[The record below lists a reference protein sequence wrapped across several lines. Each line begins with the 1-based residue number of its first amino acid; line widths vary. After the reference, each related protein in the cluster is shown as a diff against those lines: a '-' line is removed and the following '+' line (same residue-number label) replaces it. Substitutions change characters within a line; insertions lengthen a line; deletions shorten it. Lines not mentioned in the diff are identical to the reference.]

1 MCATVLRPLCAFALL
16 LSLASPMLAAKYK
29 ASDYPLRVH
38 VVFRNGNR
46 HYHGLGGGASTLD
59 EVDGLGQA
67 DLFENGQARGF
78 DFNYECGGPITPQTA
93 FDTFMARWKKPDKE
107 IEILMP
113 VMGGNPGDMNA
124 CVLKVNMKPDSVYL
138 YRNGA
143 IAEMPIA
150 EYKDWMIK
158 HEYDPEHGK
167 DHPTNLPARPA
178 GGDVQPQ

>member
-67 DLFENGQARGF
+67 ISLK
-78 DFNYECGGPITPQTA
+78 
-93 FDTFMARWKKPDKE
+93 MARRADSTSTT
-107 IEILMP
+107 
-113 VMGGNPGDMNA
+113 NA
-124 CVLKVNMKPDSVYL
+124 AVRYSAD
-138 YRNGA
+138 R
-143 IAEMPIA
+143 I
-150 EYKDWMIK
+150 
-158 HEYDPEHGK
+158 
-167 DHPTNLPARPA
+167 
-178 GGDVQPQ
+178 

>member
-1 MCATVLRPLCAFALL
+1 MRR
-16 LSLASPMLAAKYK
+16 
-29 ASDYPLRVH
+29 SD
-38 VVFRNGNR
+38 
-46 HYHGLGGGASTLD
+46 
-59 EVDGLGQA
+59 
-67 DLFENGQARGF
+67 
-78 DFNYECGGPITPQTA
+78 TPQTA

-167 DHPTNLPARPA
+167 DHPTNLPAGLPRRRAAAIIHFDCTARQTPCRA
-178 GGDVQPQ
+178 EV